1 MTDKMK
7 KPMDSAGMKKIALML
22 GSPALLKE
30 AEKRDKKK
38 MNFENVFEMKKE
50 KKKKKT

>member
-1 MTDKMK
+1 MK
-7 KPMDSAGMKKIALML
+7 KPLDADGMRKIARML
-22 GSPALLKE
+22 GSPALMKE

-38 MNFENVFEMKKE
+38 QNFENVFEMKKE